1 MDAYIP
7 LILVALLALVSGGI
21 FFFGFHIDQTNR
33 PTLVYAL
40 LMLLVG
46 VGLGFLTYY
55 NNKQDNLNLANSY
68 TWLQV
73 FFLALGIFHTWLM
86 YKKLFWSKRDGF
98 AKSRD
103 SFLPELL
110 YSIFLM
116 ALVTVGILAALSF
129 KGQTVLAGLFWAVA
143 LPFLVPFV
151 LLKTFDA
158 LNQIPTRDFSQK
170 WVFTKEPIREDNW
183 HWVNELWIE
192 FEVYD
197 SWASER
203 RRAGRKARFRIRAP
217 RQVPLR
223 EVYRL
228 AVREYNQ
235 KGPEVVLQDL
245 GFEMVHN
252 GQFWWLFSIKFI
264 WGKPNTW
271 FRSIRYLD
279 PYKATVAGELELTD
293 IIVARRM
300 PFSNAAAFMDDGE
313 VAMGEL

>member
-7 LILVALLALVSGGI
+7 LIIVSILCLVSGGI

-33 PTLVYAL
+33 PTVIYAVI
-40 LMLLVG
+40 MLLLG
-46 VGLGFLTYY
+46 IGLGFLTYY
-55 NNKQDNLNLANSY
+55 NNKQDNLNLASSY
-68 TWLQV
+68 TWMQV
-73 FFLALGIFHTWLM
+73 FFALLGLFHTWFM

-110 YSIFLM
+110 YGIFLM
-116 ALVTVGILAALSF
+116 TLVTVGILAALSY
-129 KGQTVLAGLFWAVA
+129 KGQTVLAGLFWAVGI
-143 LPFLVPFV
+143 PFLVPFMI
-151 LLKTFDA
+151 LKTFDG
-158 LNQIPTRDFSQK
+158 LNQIPKRDFSQK
-170 WVFTKEPIREDNW
+170 WIFSKEPIREDNW
-183 HWVNELWIE
+183 HWVNELWVE
-192 FEVYD
+192 FEVYQ
-197 SWASER
+197 SWSTER

-245 GFEMVHN
+245 GFEAANN
-252 GQFWWLFSIKFI
+252 GAFWWLFSIKFM
-264 WGKPNTW
+264 WKKPNTW

-279 PYKATVAGELELTD
+279 PMQATVEGELLPTD
-293 IIVARRM
+293 IVVARRM
-300 PFSNAAAFMDDGE
+300 SFSSDAGFADDGE
-313 VAMGEL
+313 IAMGEM